1 MSNDNIVNLSTA
13 RNSDLAILGAKAA
26 DLKSRLAN
34 KLVEVVAILEEAS
47 EAGLTPEFNFSKTS
61 ETKWQVSLRIV
72 KDF

>member
-1 MSNDNIVNLSTA
+1 MSNYNIVNLSTA
-13 RNSDLAILGAKAA
+13 KNSDLAILKAKAA

>member
-1 MSNDNIVNLSTA
+1 MSNNNIVNLSTA
-13 RNSDLAILGAKAA
+13 KNSGLAILKAKAA

>member
-13 RNSDLAILGAKAA
+13 KNSDLATLKAKAA

>member
-13 RNSDLAILGAKAA
+13 KNSDLAILKAKAA

-47 EAGLTPEFNFSKTS
+47 EVGLTPEFNFSKTS

>member
-13 RNSDLAILGAKAA
+13 KNSDLAILKAKAS

-61 ETKWQVSLRIV
+61 ETKWQVSLRIA